1 MTNKM
6 TIFATMSASLALVAS
21 SKGISVIDLSGG
33 PPAQGS
39 ANGAYLF
46 AADPQP
52 TGTGV
57 IDPFLREQN
66 KPSEFGINT
75 SISKPPYDD
84 KPGPWTH
91 DLQVSSLATVS
102 YNSVNYYKFSLD
114 ANQSFNGPI
123 SLTTFKI
130 FVTGGSPFTSASDL
144 MNLVNTGTAAFDLNG
159 AGAVRVDISSQNG
172 SGSGDMYILVPTS
185 DIGTTGNLY
194 LYAGFGLDTAGG
206 GYESNSGFEEWNAT
220 TGNQPRITTPDGGST
235 MMLLGSAL
243 AGMYFLR
250 RKFAHS

>member
-1 MTNKM
+1 MKNKI
-6 TIFATMSASLALVAS
+6 TVFAIMSASLALVATS
-21 SKGISVIDLSGG
+21 EGISVIDLSGG

-46 AADPQP
+46 ASDPQP

-91 DLQVSSLATVS
+91 DLKVSSLATVT
-102 YNSVNYYKFSLD
+102 YNSVNYYQFSLD
-114 ANQSFNGPI
+114 GNQEMNGPI
-123 SLTTFKI
+123 SMTTFKI
-130 FVTGGSPFTSASDL
+130 FVTGGDPFTSDTDL
-144 MNLVNTGTAAFDLNG
+144 MNLVDTGTAAFDLNG
-159 AGAVRVDISSQNG
+159 AGAVRVDITSQNG
-172 SGSGDMYILVPTS
+172 SGSGDMYILVPVS

-194 LYAGFGLDTAGG
+194 LYAGFGLDSAGG
-206 GYESNSGFEEWNAT
+206 GYESNSGFEEWYAST
-220 TGNQPRITTPDGGST
+220 SNQPRITAPDGGST
-235 MMLLGSAL
+235 VALLGAAL

-250 RKFAHS
+250 RKIAHA